1 MLIFTTSIK
10 DSHMRFS
17 LRIFFGYFLLV
28 SLLAAY
34 VLSLVKDEIKPAV
47 RQSSEEVLVD
57 TANLLAE
64 LIQPDFVAGRLDD
77 GRFARAMQQFAA
89 RNPQAKVWGVARDK
103 TFLRVYVTD
112 AKGIVQLDSTGQAV
126 GQDFSQWRDVALTL
140 RGEYG
145 ARSTLADAK
154 DPLST
159 IMHVAAPIKD
169 GDKIIGVLTV
179 ARPNW
184 AMQPFIERSEGKLW
198 RAGIVLLLVGLGIGA
213 LFSWWLSHGITKLTR
228 FAKDVSAGQA
238 AAIPSFT
245 ANRELTT
252 LAEALG
258 AMREKLE
265 GKAYVENYVHGLT
278 HELKS
283 PLAGIRGAAE
293 ILTEEG
299 RALNESDH
307 ARFVGHIRNESDRMQ
322 QIVDRLLQLA
332 TLEARHGL
340 KDAQPC
346 NLYHL
351 IREVIAALTPQAGTR
366 QIQLT
371 ASDEIQALTLNAE
384 AFLLQQAI
392 RNLLQNALDFTPE
405 GGHIELA
412 LLNKGIAVQITVN
425 NNGEAIPD
433 YALERLFER
442 FYSLPRPN
450 TGQKSTGL
458 GLALSRTIV
467 QLHGGEIRI
476 GNVEGGVEAIIELPH
491 A

>member
-1 MLIFTTSIK
+1 
-10 DSHMRFS
+10 MRFS

-89 RNPQAKVWGVARDK
+89 RNPQAKVWGVDRDK

-112 AKGIVQLDSTGQAV
+112 AKGIVKLDSSAQAI
-126 GQDFSQWRDVALTL
+126 GQDYSQWRDVALTL
-140 RGEYG
+140 RGQYG

-184 AMQPFIERSEGKLW
+184 AMQPFIERSESKLW
-198 RAGIVLLLVGLGIGA
+198 RAGLVLLIVGLGIGA
-213 LFSWWLSHGITKLTR
+213 LFSWWLSHGITQLTR
-228 FAKDVSAGQA
+228 FAQDVSAGQPA
-238 AAIPSFT
+238 PVPRFV
-245 ANRELTT
+245 ANRELTS
-252 LAEALG
+252 LATALG
-258 AMREKLE
+258 AMRDQLD
-265 GKAYVENYVHGLT
+265 GKSYIENYVHELT

-283 PLAGIRGAAE
+283 PLAGIRASAE
-293 ILTEEG
+293 ILHDDLAANDKTRFLQHIDTEV
-299 RALNESDH
+299 A
-307 ARFVGHIRNESDRMQ
+307 RMQ
-322 QIVDRLLQLA
+322 HIVDYLLQLA
-332 TLEARHGL
+332 SLEARNEL
-340 KDAQPC
+340 QEPQIIDLRKLIAQQI
-346 NLYHL
+346 N
-351 IREVIAALTPQAGTR
+351 ALGSQAGERT
-366 QIQLT
+366 IEV
-371 ASDEIQALTLNAE
+371 DVHEIGFVLGE
-384 AFLLQQAI
+384 AFLLGQAL
-392 RNLLQNALDFTPE
+392 RNVLQNAIDFTPNDGTIRIQVE
-405 GGHIELA
+405 HASDGIGLHI
-412 LLNKGIAVQITVN
+412 NIY
-425 NNGEAIPD
+425 NNGEAIPY
-433 YALERLFER
+433 YALSRLFDR

-450 TGQKSTGL
+450 GQKSTGL
-458 GLALSRTIV
+458 GLVLTRTIM
-467 QLHGGEIRI
+467 QLHGGQITLANAEQ
-476 GNVEGGVEAIIELPH
+476 GGVLVQIKLPK

>member
-1 MLIFTTSIK
+1 
-10 DSHMRFS
+10 MRFS

-34 VLSLVKDEIKPAV
+34 VLSLVKEEIKPAV

-89 RNPQAKVWGVARDK
+89 RNPQAKVWGVDRNK

-112 AKGIVQLDSTGQAV
+112 AKGIVKLDSSGQSI
-126 GQDFSQWRDVALTL
+126 GQDYSQWRDVLLTL

-228 FAKDVSAGQA
+228 FAQDVSAGQPA
-238 AAIPSFT
+238 PVPRFV
-245 ANRELTT
+245 ANRELTS
-252 LAEALG
+252 LATALG
-258 AMREKLE
+258 AMRDQLD
-265 GKAYVENYVHGLT
+265 GKTYIENYVHELT

-283 PLAGIRGAAE
+283 PLAGIRASAE
-293 ILTEEG
+293 ILHDDLADADKTRFLLHIDTEV
-299 RALNESDH
+299 
-307 ARFVGHIRNESDRMQ
+307 ARIQH
-322 QIVDRLLQLA
+322 IVDYLLQLA
-332 TLEARHGL
+332 SLEARNEL
-340 KDAQPC
+340 QDSQIINMYELITLQIDA
-346 NLYHL
+346 L
-351 IREVIAALTPQAGTR
+351 RSQAGERT
-366 QIQLT
+366 IELDAVET
-371 ASDEIQALTLNAE
+371 GFVLGE
-384 AFLLQQAI
+384 AFLLGQAL
-392 RNLLQNALDFTPE
+392 RNVLQNAIDFTQRD
-405 GGHIELA
+405 GKICIQLKHTSD
-412 LLNKGIAVQITVN
+412 GIGWQIN
-425 NNGEAIPD
+425 IYNDGEPIPD
-433 YALERLFER
+433 YALNRLFDR

-450 TGQKSTGL
+450 GQKSTGL
-458 GLALSRTIV
+458 GLVLTRTII
-467 QLHGGEIRI
+467 QLHGGQIQIANAEQ
-476 GNVEGGVEAIIELPH
+476 GGVIVRIKLPS

>member
-1 MLIFTTSIK
+1 
-10 DSHMRFS
+10 MRFS

-34 VLSLVKDEIKPAV
+34 VLSLVKEEIKPAV

-89 RNPQAKVWGVARDK
+89 RNPQAKVWGVDRNK

-112 AKGIVQLDSTGQAV
+112 AKGIVKLDSSGQSI
-126 GQDFSQWRDVALTL
+126 GQDYSQWRDVLLTL

-169 GDKIIGVLTV
+169 GEKIIGVLTV

-198 RAGIVLLLVGLGIGA
+198 RAGLVLLIVGLGIGA
-213 LFSWWLSHGITKLTR
+213 LFSWWLSHGITRLTR
-228 FAKDVSAGQA
+228 FAQDVSAGQA
-238 AAIPSFT
+238 APVPRFV
-245 ANRELTT
+245 ANRELTS
-252 LAEALG
+252 LATALG
-258 AMREKLE
+258 AMRDQLD
-265 GKAYVENYVHGLT
+265 GKTYIENYVHELT

-283 PLAGIRGAAE
+283 PLAGIRASAE
-293 ILTEEG
+293 ILHDDLAAADKTRFLQHIDTEV
-299 RALNESDH
+299 A
-307 ARFVGHIRNESDRMQ
+307 RMQ
-322 QIVDRLLQLA
+322 HIVDYLLQLA
-332 TLEARHGL
+332 SLEARNELQDTQIINLHEL
-340 KDAQPC
+340 ITLQIDA
-346 NLYHL
+346 L
-351 IREVIAALTPQAGTR
+351 RSQA
-366 QIQLT
+366 
-371 ASDEIQALTLNAE
+371 DERTVELDVLETGFVLGE
-384 AFLLQQAI
+384 AFLLGQAL
-392 RNLLQNALDFTPE
+392 RNVLQNAIDFTQRD
-405 GGHIELA
+405 GKICIQLKHTS
-412 LLNKGIAVQITVN
+412 NGIGWQVN
-425 NNGEAIPD
+425 IYNDGKPIPD
-433 YALERLFER
+433 YALNRLFDR

-450 TGQKSTGL
+450 GQKSTGL
-458 GLALSRTIV
+458 GLVLTRTII
-467 QLHGGEIRI
+467 QLHGGQIQIANAEQ
-476 GNVEGGVEAIIELPH
+476 GGVIVRIELPT

>member
-1 MLIFTTSIK
+1 
-10 DSHMRFS
+10 MRFS

-28 SLLAAY
+28 SLLATY
-34 VLSLVKDEIKPAV
+34 VLSLVKEEIKPAV

-89 RNPQAKVWGVARDK
+89 RNPQAKVWGVDRDK

-112 AKGIVQLDSTGQAV
+112 AKGIVKLDSSGQSI
-126 GQDFSQWRDVALTL
+126 GQDYSQWRDVALTL
-140 RGEYG
+140 RGQYG

-228 FAKDVSAGQA
+228 FAQDVSAGQA
-238 AAIPSFT
+238 APVPRFV
-245 ANRELTT
+245 ANRELTS
-252 LAEALG
+252 LATALG
-258 AMREKLE
+258 AMRDQLD
-265 GKAYVENYVHGLT
+265 GKTYIENYVHELT

-283 PLAGIRGAAE
+283 PLAGIRASAE
-293 ILTEEG
+293 ILHDDLASSDKTRFLQHIDTEV
-299 RALNESDH
+299 A
-307 ARFVGHIRNESDRMQ
+307 RMQ
-322 QIVDRLLQLA
+322 HIVDYLLQLA
-332 TLEARHGL
+332 SLEARNEL
-340 KDAQPC
+340 QDAQII
-346 NLYHL
+346 NMHEL
-351 IREVIAALTPQAGTR
+351 ITLQIDALRSQAGERT
-366 QIQLT
+366 IELDAVET
-371 ASDEIQALTLNAE
+371 GLVLGE
-384 AFLLQQAI
+384 AFLLSQAL
-392 RNLLQNALDFTPE
+392 RNVLQNAIDFTQSD
-405 GGHIELA
+405 GNICIQVKHSNDGIGLH
-412 LLNKGIAVQITVN
+412 LNIYN
-425 NNGEAIPD
+425 DGEPIPD
-433 YALERLFER
+433 YALNRLFDR

-450 TGQKSTGL
+450 GQKSTGL
-458 GLALSRTIV
+458 GLVLTRTII
-467 QLHGGEIRI
+467 QLHGGQITLANAEQ
-476 GNVEGGVEAIIELPH
+476 GGVQVQIKLPI

>member
-1 MLIFTTSIK
+1 
-10 DSHMRFS
+10 MRFS

-57 TANLLAE
+57 AANLLAE
-64 LIQPDFVAGRLDD
+64 LIQPDFAAGRLDD

-112 AKGIVQLDSTGQAV
+112 AKGIVKLDSSGQSI
-126 GQDFSQWRDVALTL
+126 GQDYSQWRDVALTL
-140 RGEYG
+140 RGQYG

-213 LFSWWLSHGITKLTR
+213 LFSWWLSHGITQLTR
-228 FAKDVSAGQA
+228 FAKDVSAGQTA
-238 AAIPSFT
+238 EIPTFT

-293 ILTEEG
+293 ILFDEG
-299 RALNESDH
+299 RALNEADH
-307 ARFVGHIRNESDRMQ
+307 ARFVGHIRVESDRMQ

-340 KDAQPC
+340 KEAALC
-346 NLYHL
+346 NLYDL
-351 IREVIAALTPQAGTR
+351 IHEVITVLSPQAGTR
-366 QIQLT
+366 QIQLI
-371 ASDEIQALTLNAE
+371 ACDGLQSQSIKAE
-384 AFLLQQAI
+384 AFLLKQAI
-392 RNLLQNALDFTPE
+392 RNLLQNALDFTPDGE
-405 GGHIELA
+405 RIQVQLVS
-412 LLNKGIAVQITVN
+412 KGISTQIRLIN
-425 NNGEAIPD
+425 DGESIPD

-442 FYSLPRPN
+442 FYSLPRPS

-458 GLALSRTIV
+458 GLALTRTIV
-467 QLHGGEIRI
+467 ELHGGTVKIA
-476 GNVEGGVEAIIELPH
+476 NVDGGVEAVIELPN